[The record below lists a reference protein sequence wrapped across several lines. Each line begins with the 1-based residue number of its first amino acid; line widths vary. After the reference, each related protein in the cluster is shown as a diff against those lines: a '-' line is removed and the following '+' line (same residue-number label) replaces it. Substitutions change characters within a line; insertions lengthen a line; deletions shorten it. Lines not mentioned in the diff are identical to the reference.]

1 MADYPA
7 SFHTFHELKD
17 FLDVKYYHYNRPDFI
32 ENDPICIPHL
42 FTKRQDIE
50 IMGFW
55 ASILAWGQ
63 RKTIINKCKE
73 LIMLMDGSP
82 YDFILNHQETDLKR
96 FVNFKHRTFNLSDTL
111 YFLEFFRQHYS
122 SSDTLET
129 AFSAISPNIFREEF
143 LDQEKHSLEYTETTS
158 APCYLGELKNKK
170 LESNIENALNS
181 FRNYFFSLPEF
192 PSRTKKHISS
202 PSQKST
208 CKRLNMFLRWMVRK
222 DDRGV
227 DFGLWNSIKPS
238 DLICPTDLHV
248 ERVARKLKLI
258 SRKQVDWQTAI
269 ELTANLRKFDPIDP
283 VKYDFALFGLGI
295 EEHFQ
300 NRII

>member
-17 FLDVKYYHYNRPDFI
+17 FLDVKFDQYNRPGFI

-73 LIMLMDGSP
+73 LIYLMDGAP
-82 YDFILNHQETDLKR
+82 YDFILNHQEADLKR
-96 FVNFKHRTFNLSDTL
+96 FTNFKHRTFNDTDTL
-111 YFLEFFRQHYS
+111 YFIEFFRQHYLR
-122 SSDTLET
+122 SDTLET
-129 AFSAISPNIFREEF
+129 AFNTLRPNIFREEF
-143 LDQEKHSLEYTETTS
+143 LEEGNYSTEYTEIAS
-158 APCYLGELKNKK
+158 APCYIGELKNKK
-170 LESNIENALNS
+170 EESVIEIALNS
-181 FRNYFFSLPEF
+181 FRNYFFSLPDF
-192 PSRTKKHISS
+192 PVRTKKHISS

-258 SRKQVDWQTAI
+258 SRKQVDWQTAT
-269 ELTANLRKFDPIDP
+269 ELTENLRQFDPLDP

>member
-1 MADYPA
+1 MIAYPA
-7 SFHTFHELKD
+7 SFHTFQELKE
-17 FLDVKYYHYNRPDFI
+17 FLDVKFDQYNRPGFI

-42 FTKRQDIE
+42 FARKQDIE

-73 LIMLMDGSP
+73 LIYLMDGVP

-96 FVNFKHRTFNLSDTL
+96 FANFKHRTFNDTDTL
-111 YFLEFFRQHYS
+111 YFIEFFRQHYLR
-122 SSDTLET
+122 SDTLET
-129 AFSAISPNIFREEF
+129 AFKTLRPNIFREDFIEEGK
-143 LDQEKHSLEYTETTS
+143 LSSEYNEVAS
-158 APCYLGELKNKK
+158 APCFLSELKNKNS
-170 LESNIENALNS
+170 ESVTEYALNS
-181 FRNYFFSLPEF
+181 FRTYFFSLPDF
-192 PSRTKKHISS
+192 PARTKKHISS
-202 PSQKST
+202 PSKKST

-258 SRKQVDWQTAI
+258 SRKQVDWLTAT
-269 ELTANLRKFDPIDP
+269 ELTENLRKFDPNDP

-295 EEHFQ
+295 EEQFQ